1 MKKLL
6 FALVL
11 SVLFTNLTFAQNIY
25 FIDIQKIMN
34 TSKKGKEYKKELK
47 AKIDYY
53 KEKLDKIQKEIE
65 DIEKQLESPVL
76 NPEAKKKK
84 EEKIKQLK
92 AEGIKLQMQAEEEL
106 QKIKA
111 QAERKLV
118 KDIKNIVEKYAR
130 EHNIDIVLVG
140 GTLYQDKAIDITD
153 EILKLYDKG
162 VK

>member
-11 SVLFTNLTFAQNIY
+11 SILFTNLTFAQNIY

-53 KEKLDKIQKEIE
+53 KEKLDKIQKKIE